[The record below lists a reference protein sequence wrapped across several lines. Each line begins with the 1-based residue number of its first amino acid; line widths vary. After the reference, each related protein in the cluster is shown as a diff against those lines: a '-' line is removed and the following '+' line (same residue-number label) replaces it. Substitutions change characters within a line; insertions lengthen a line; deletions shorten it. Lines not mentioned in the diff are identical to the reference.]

1 MVNAVAAHSANGL
14 WSENGGYEYPLVL
27 ATVAVAVAAT
37 GPGAWSVDAL
47 LGWSLYGV
55 AWALGAAGLG
65 IVSALTVLAT
75 RRITSTEPAAEGG
88 R

>member
-37 GPGAWSVDAL
+37 GPG
-47 LGWSLYGV
+47 V